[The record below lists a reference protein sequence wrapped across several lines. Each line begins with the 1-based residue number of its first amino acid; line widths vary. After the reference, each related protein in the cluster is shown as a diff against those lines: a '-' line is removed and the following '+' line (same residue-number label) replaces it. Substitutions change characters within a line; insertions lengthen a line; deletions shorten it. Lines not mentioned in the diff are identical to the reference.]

1 MERILALGSRPQSS
15 GLDSAQPTW
24 VSSLVPII
32 ENRLDD
38 TALYLAST
46 PGNPV
51 DGLVAARLAENE
63 DGPYIEREDA
73 FIRDA
78 TSCSWKC
85 RHVVGV
91 KALDLQSLVKVPI
104 TQ

>member
-46 PGNPV
+46 PGNLV

-78 TSCSWKC
+78 TSWKC

-91 KALDLQSLVKVPI
+91 KALDLRSLVKVPI